1 AKKSLNIFLLPNFSN
16 EDHVA
21 ASIEG
26 QGGHL
31 RICSA
36 YMGHDQTRPPPHSLL
51 RRLVEDSERRKI
63 DLLIGCD
70 ANAHHSQWGSTDTN
84 ESGESIFDFILSSKL
99 LVGNRG
105 SEPTFVVKNRR
116 EVLDITLFSNSLADA
131 ITRWRVLDKHSFSD
145 HRYIEVVVNFVNVTK
160 QAVRNPRKANWELY
174 KKILER
180 SLGEPPSETIE
191 SYEGLNAMAYKAELR
206 RYNKELRKAKRVAW
220 ANFCPNIQETSEAA
234 RLRKI
239 LSTTAPIVGYIK
251 NTDGQWTTS
260 SQESLETHVNAHFPG
275 CSSEETTQVMH
286 SQGHQG
292 LLNYLLSDRNLKW
305 AIESF
310 KPFKSPGPH
319 GIIPAQLS
327 RAGINL
333 RKWIKKI
340 FSTVFT
346 TGMVP
351 KAWLCTKVV
360 FIPKAGKPSHCTPK
374 DYRPISLSSFLL
386 KTMERLLSLHL
397 QLTINPRDI

>member
-1 AKKSLNIFLLPNFSN
+1 KRACILAKKSLNTFLLPNFSN

-26 QGGHL
+26 PDGHL

-36 YMGHDQTRPPPHSLL
+36 YMGHDHLGPPPHSLL
-51 RRLVEDSERRKI
+51 RRLVEDSERKDI
-63 DLLIGCD
+63 DLIIGCD
-70 ANAHHSQWGSTDTN
+70 ANAHHNQWGSTDTN
-84 ESGESIFDFILSSKL
+84 ERGESIFDFILSSKL

-116 EVLDITLFSNSLADA
+116 EVLDVTLFSHSLADA
-131 ITRWRVLDKHSFSD
+131 ITSWRVLDKHSFSD
-145 HRYIEVVVNFVNVTK
+145 HRYIEIVVNFTRA
-160 QAVRNPRKANWELY
+160 Q
-174 KKILER
+174 
-180 SLGEPPSETIE
+180 
-191 SYEGLNAMAYKAELR
+191 
-206 RYNKELRKAKRVAW
+206 YNKELRKAKRVAW
-220 ANFCPNIQETSEAA
+220 ANFCTNIQETSEAA

-239 LSTTAPIVGYIK
+239 LSTTAPIAGYIK
-251 NTDGQWTTS
+251 NTEGCWTTS
-260 SQESLETHVNAHFPG
+260 SLETLETLINAHFPG
-275 CSSEETTQVMH
+275 CSSEGTTQVMR

-292 LLNYLLSDRNLKW
+292 SLNYLLSDRNLKW
-305 AIESF
+305 AIDSF
-310 KPFKSPGPH
+310 KPFKSPGPD
-319 GIIPAQLS
+319 GILPAQLS

-346 TGMVP
+346 TGMIP

-374 DYRPISLSSFLL
+374 DFRPISLSSFFL
-386 KTMERLLSLHL
+386 KTMERLLSLH
-397 QLTINPRDI
+397 